1 MGWKIAITFFAVYV
15 CWGMTYLAMR
25 VAVVEIPPHLM
36 SGSRFLVAGL
46 VLYVWARLR
55 GEFPPTARHWQA
67 AAVIGAFLLLGGNA
81 SVAWAEQRVPS
92 GLAAVLIAVAPIWM
106 VGLEW
111 ARGGSRP
118 NKSVVMGLLLGLF
131 GVGLLVSSR
140 AFPGERVDPV
150 GALILI
156 LASASWA
163 WGSVLSKSA
172 PLPKSP
178 LLATSMEMIAGGI
191 LLLLTAAVAGQFNG
205 FSPMQ
210 VSAPAALAWGYLV
223 VFGSLVGF
231 TAYIWLL
238 GVTSIAKAGT
248 YAYVNP
254 IVAVFLGWAILHEP
268 VTIRMLVAAGVIL
281 VGVAL
286 VNVDWSSSGLL
297 ARRTAELPH
306 PADRALAR
314 TDAGHCEGPT
324 HRRRCEGA

>member
-1 MGWKIAITFFAVYV
+1 MRWKIAIAFFAVYL

-25 VAVVEIPPHLM
+25 VAVVDIPPHLM
-36 SGSRFLVAGL
+36 SGSRFVVAGL
-46 VLYVWARLR
+46 VLYAWARLR
-55 GEFPPTARHWQA
+55 GEGPPKPKHWRA
-67 AAVIGAFLLLGGNA
+67 AAVVGGFLLLGGNA

-118 NKSVVMGLLLGLF
+118 RKHVIVGLLLGLV

-140 AFPGERVDPV
+140 SSPASRVDPL
-150 GALILI
+150 GAVILI

-163 WGSVLSKSA
+163 WGSVLSKTA
-172 PLPKSP
+172 PLPESP
-178 LLATSMEMIAGGI
+178 FLATSMEMIAGGI
-191 LLLLTAAVAGQFNG
+191 LLLITAAVAGQFHG
-205 FSPMQ
+205 FNPAR
-210 VSAPAALAWGYLV
+210 VSTSAALSWAYLV

-254 IVAVFLGWAILHEP
+254 IVAVLLGWAILHET
-268 VTIRMLVAAGVIL
+268 VTPRMLLAAVVIL

-286 VNVDWSSSGLL
+286 VNVDWSASRLL
-297 ARRTAELPH
+297 ARVPSRL
-306 PADRALAR
+306 R
-314 TDAGHCEGPT
+314 PT
-324 HRRRCEGA
+324 RVP

>member
-1 MGWKIAITFFAVYV
+1 MRWKIAIAFFAVYV

-25 VAVVEIPPHLM
+25 IAVVDIPPHLM

-46 VLYVWARLR
+46 MLYAWTRMR
-55 GEFPPTARHWQA
+55 GERPPTWRQWRA
-67 AAVIGAFLLLGGNA
+67 ATVIGAFLLLGGNA

-118 NKSVVMGLLLGLF
+118 EKHVMVGLLLGLV
-131 GVGLLVSSR
+131 GVGLLVSGRSI
-140 AFPGERVDPV
+140 PGARVDPL
-150 GALILI
+150 GAAILI

-172 PLPKSP
+172 PLPQSP
-178 LLATSMEMIAGGI
+178 FLATSMEMIAGGV
-191 LLLLTAAVAGQFNG
+191 LLLLTAALAGQFNS
-205 FSPMQ
+205 FNLTQ
-210 VSAPAALAWGYLV
+210 VSADAALSWAYLV
-223 VFGSLVGF
+223 IFGSLVGF

-254 IVAVFLGWAILHEP
+254 IVAVLLGWAILDET
-268 VTIRMLVAAGVIL
+268 VTSRMLVAAAIIL

-286 VNVDWSSSGLL
+286 VSVDWSATGLL
-297 ARRTAELPH
+297 ARVPERLP
-306 PADRALAR
+306 PTRNPP
-314 TDAGHCEGPT
+314 GP
-324 HRRRCEGA
+324 

>member
-1 MGWKIAITFFAVYV
+1 VRLSMRWKIAVAFFAVYV

-25 VAVVEIPPHLM
+25 VAVVDIPPHLM
-36 SGSRFLVAGL
+36 SGSRFVVAGL
-46 VLYVWARLR
+46 ALYAWARLR
-55 GEFPPTARHWQA
+55 GDAAPRLKHWWA
-67 AAVIGAFLLLGGNA
+67 ATVIGSFLLLGGNA

-111 ARGGSRP
+111 ARGAPRP
-118 NKSVVMGLLLGLF
+118 SKPVMVGLLLGLV

-140 AFPGERVDPV
+140 GASDSRVDPV
-150 GALILI
+150 GATILV

-163 WGSVLSKSA
+163 WGSVLSKTAS
-172 PLPKSP
+172 LPESP
-178 LLATSMEMIAGGI
+178 FLATSMEMIAGGV

-205 FSPMQ
+205 FDLST
-210 VSAPAALAWGYLV
+210 VSLPAGLAWGYLV

-254 IVAVFLGWAILHEP
+254 IVAVLLGWAILHEP
-268 VTIRMLVAAGVIL
+268 VTLRMVAAAGVIL
-281 VGVAL
+281 MGVAL
-286 VNVDWSSSGLL
+286 VNVDWSWSGLL
-297 ARRTAELPH
+297 AYLP
-306 PADRALAR
+306 DRLR
-314 TDAGHCEGPT
+314 QDQDS
-324 HRRRCEGA
+324 

>member
-1 MGWKIAITFFAVYV
+1 MQWKIAIAFFAVYV

-25 VAVVEIPPHLM
+25 VAVVDIPPHLM

-46 VLYVWARLR
+46 ALYAWTRMR
-55 GEFPPTARHWQA
+55 GEKPPTWQQWQA

-111 ARGGSRP
+111 ARGGARP
-118 NKSVVMGLLLGLF
+118 EKHVMVGLLLGLV

-140 AFPGERVDPV
+140 TTPGARVDPL
-150 GALILI
+150 GAAILI

-163 WGSVLSKSA
+163 WGSVISKSA
-172 PLPKSP
+172 PLPRSP
-178 LLATSMEMIAGGI
+178 FLATSMEMIAGGV

-205 FSPMQ
+205 FKPAQ
-210 VSAPAALAWGYLV
+210 VSADAALSWGYLV
-223 VFGSLVGF
+223 IFGSLVGF

-254 IVAVFLGWAILHEP
+254 IVAVLLGWAILQET
-268 VTIRMLVAAGVIL
+268 VTTRMLVAAAIIL

-286 VNVDWSSSGLL
+286 VNVEWSATGVLTRL
-297 ARRTAELPH
+297 PARLR
-306 PADRALAR
+306 
-314 TDAGHCEGPT
+314 PT
-324 HRRRCEGA
+324 RNP